1 MNCLGLEKPT
11 GNQILTS
18 STAASVIALALGG
31 GFLAA
36 ALASSALKV
45 ILLTEVRQSEH
56 PGAFRF
62 LMCLYWLLGLAGIG
76 SGWRHCSEACGHEKR
91 ADIAEPTRCSEPGD
105 GAQVDNRRSVAP
117 GR

>member
-1 MNCLGLEKPT
+1 M
-11 GNQILTS
+11 TS
-18 STAASVIALALGG
+18 STAVSVIALVFGA

-36 ALASSALKV
+36 ALGSSALKV

-76 SGWRHCSEACGHEKR
+76 VG
-91 ADIAEPTRCSEPGD
+91 
-105 GAQVDNRRSVAP
+105 VATLF
-117 GR
+117 GGLRG